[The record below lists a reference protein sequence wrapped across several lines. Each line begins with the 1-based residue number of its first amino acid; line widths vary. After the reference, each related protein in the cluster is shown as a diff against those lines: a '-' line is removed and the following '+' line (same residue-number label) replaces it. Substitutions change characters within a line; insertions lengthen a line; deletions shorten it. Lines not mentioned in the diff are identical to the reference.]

1 MAPMHDL
8 MNDPGPIYKGRNDG
22 FPKEFQHG
30 DEDQMIISGDSI
42 DRFLKSNDSAAGS
55 VEQSF

>member
-55 VEQSF
+55 VE